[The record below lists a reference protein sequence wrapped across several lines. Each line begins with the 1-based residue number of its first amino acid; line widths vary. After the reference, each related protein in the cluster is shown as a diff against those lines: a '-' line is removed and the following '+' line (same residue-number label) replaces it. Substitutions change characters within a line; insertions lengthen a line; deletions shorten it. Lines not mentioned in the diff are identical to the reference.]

1 MKKRVLAVSLAAAMV
16 MSGCAGSKPA
26 ETAAPTT
33 AAPAATEA
41 PAETA
46 APAASGDV
54 IEIEFWHALET
65 QYEPTLNKVVEEFN
79 NTHKNIVVKPLYIG
93 AYAALN
99 EAIVAANAA
108 GIDLPGVAMANIPY
122 VTSYGAGGICEDLG
136 PYMEA
141 ENFDLDDFGDGLRKA
156 GEYEG
161 TQYALPFLVSTEV
174 VYYNKDLMT
183 ELNLEMPE
191 KWADMTAFLEKG
203 SVVENGETSR
213 YGMVIPGWN
222 TFYYGPLFVNNGVEL
237 LKEDGSTALGDAN
250 TAAVVK
256 QMKEWCDAGYTYLA
270 TGEDAA
276 SIMRQNFIDG
286 KALSVIY
293 TSSLYNTMVD
303 VCDFEVGMSWLP
315 SGDTNA
321 QELGGNV
328 LFIPA
333 KNSKEV
339 KDASWEFLSYLMG
352 KDVNMIWASETGY
365 LPTRKSVQE
374 TDEGKAFLETKP
386 AFQTIFDNLDMI
398 NPSVQH
404 PSWGQIN
411 TIWVNTVEE
420 IIREDMDIDSK
431 MQEMSEEMNEILADS

>member
-203 SVVENGETSR
+203 SVVENGQTSR

-420 IIREDMDIDSK
+420 IIREDLDIDSK